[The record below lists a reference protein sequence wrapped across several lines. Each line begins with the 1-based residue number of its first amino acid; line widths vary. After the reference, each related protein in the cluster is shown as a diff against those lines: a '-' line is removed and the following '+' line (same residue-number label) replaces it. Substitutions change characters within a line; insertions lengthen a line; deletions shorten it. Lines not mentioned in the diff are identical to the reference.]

1 LTAIDCAV
9 PLQQDLSVAGV
20 RSAFRGWLDAQAVQL
35 EPFADLDGEPDE
47 VLGKLRGL
55 QHLLYQAGWL
65 RLGWPGWVGGLG
77 GSLALRGLVS
87 EELAAAG
94 YPPPLS
100 FAALEVLAP
109 AVADYGPR
117 ELAAQVIPRLLSG
130 QDLWCQG
137 FSEPG
142 AGSDLGAI
150 ATRAADAGD
159 LWRVSGQKLWTSW
172 AAFSQRC
179 FVLVRTGTP
188 QSAHRGITALFIDMD
203 TPGLTVRPF
212 RSMTGDEEF
221 GELFFDDVAIPKS
234 RTIGEVNG
242 GWLIAMAILGYERG
256 AVAWQRQAWM
266 HSRLRDALAAGGGRD
281 ARTAGEAFA
290 LLHALK
296 LSSRRSLR
304 RMAAGQLPGSE
315 SSIDKIL
322 LSTAEQFLFDMVR
335 DDLPEQVLF
344 GTGAEAGAWRRDIL
358 YSRAAS
364 IYGGAAELQRN
375 IVAQRLLGLPRGA

>member
-1 LTAIDCAV
+1 LTVIDCASS
-9 PLQQDLSVAGV
+9 LQQDLSIAGV
-20 RSAFRGWLDAQAVQL
+20 RAAFRDWLGAQAGQL
-35 EPFADLDGEPDE
+35 EPFAMAGGGTQEALE
-47 VLGKLRGL
+47 KLRGL
-55 QHLLYQAGWL
+55 QRLLYQAGWL
-65 RLGWPGWVGGLG
+65 RLGWPDWLGGLG

-117 ELAAQVIPRLLSG
+117 ELAERVIPRLLSG
-130 QDLWCQG
+130 DDLWCQG

-150 ATRAADAGD
+150 STRAVDCGD
-159 LWRVSGQKLWTSW
+159 VWRVSGQKLWTSW
-172 AAFSQRC
+172 ASFSQRC

-188 QSAHRGITALFIDMD
+188 ESAHRGITALFVDMD
-203 TPGLTVRPF
+203 APGLTVRPF
-212 RSMTGDEEF
+212 KSMTGDDEF
-221 GELFFDDVAIPKS
+221 AELFFDDVAIPKS

-242 GWLIAMAILGYERG
+242 GWPIAMAILGYERG
-256 AVAWQRQAWM
+256 SVAWQRQAWL
-266 HSRLRDALAAGGGRD
+266 HSRMRDALTAGGGHD
-281 ARTAGEAFA
+281 ARTVGEAFE
-290 LLHALK
+290 LLHALR

-304 RMAAGQLPGSE
+304 RLAAGQQLGSD

-322 LSTAEQFLFDMVR
+322 LSTAEQFLFDMVL
-335 DDLPEQVLF
+335 DDQAGLVLF
-344 GTGAEAGAWRRDIL
+344 GEDAAADAWRRDIL

-375 IVAQRLLGLPRGA
+375 IVAQRLLGLPRGT

>member
-1 LTAIDCAV
+1 VTAIDCL
-9 PLQQDLSVAGV
+9 PSLQQDLSIVGV
-20 RSAFRGWLDAQAVQL
+20 RAAFREWLGSQAAEL
-35 EPFADLDGEPDE
+35 APFAHVGGGTQE
-47 VLGKLRGL
+47 VLEQLRGL
-55 QHLLYQAGWL
+55 QRLLYQAGWL
-65 RLGWPGWVGGLG
+65 RLGWPTWLGGLG
-77 GSLALRGLVS
+77 GSLILRGLVS

-109 AVADYGPR
+109 AVVDYGPR
-117 ELAAQVIPRLLSG
+117 ELADQVIPRLLSG
-130 QDLWCQG
+130 KDLWCQG

-150 ATRAADAGD
+150 STRAVDCGD

-188 QSAHRGITALFIDMD
+188 QSAHRGITALFVDMD
-203 TPGLTVRPF
+203 TPGLSIRPF
-212 RSMTGDEEF
+212 RSMTGDDEF
-221 GELFFDDVAIPKS
+221 AELFFDDVAIPKS

-242 GWLIAMAILGYERG
+242 GWKIAMAILGYERG
-256 AVAWQRQAWM
+256 AVAWQRQAWL
-266 HSRLRDALAAGGGRD
+266 HGRLRDALAVGAGHD
-281 ARTAGEAFA
+281 ARTAGEAFE
-290 LLHALK
+290 LLHALR

-304 RMAAGQLPGSE
+304 RIAAGQLPGSD

-322 LSTAEQFLFDMVR
+322 LSTAEQFLFDMVLG
-335 DDLPEQVLF
+335 DQPAQVLF
-344 GTGAEAGAWRRDIL
+344 GQGPAADEWRRDIL